1 MAARSHGERG
11 PRTGGPARDDGRIR
25 IIGGLWRGRKLAV
38 APVPA
43 LRPTPDRVRETLFN
57 WLGPY
62 ISGATCLDLFAGTG
76 ALGFES
82 LSRGAAAATLLDAD
96 PVVVQTLVA
105 HRDTLA
111 ADAATILCA
120 DARTWLATNP
130 PVPHDIVFVDP
141 PFRQGLVAEITA
153 QLRAG
158 WLKPHT
164 LVYLEAEKIPILEL
178 EAGGWQLTRQGRTRH
193 VEFALAERAP
203 S

>member
-1 MAARSHGERG
+1 MSGH
-11 PRTGGPARDDGRIR
+11 ARDDGRIR

-38 APVPA
+38 APVSA

-57 WLGPY
+57 WLAPY
-62 ISGATCLDLFAGTG
+62 ISGAHCLDLFAGTG

-96 PVVVQTLVA
+96 PVVVRTLA
-105 HRDTLA
+105 QHRDTLA
-111 ADAATILCA
+111 AETATILCA
-120 DARTWLATNP
+120 DACAWLANTA
-130 PVPHDIVFVDP
+130 PVAYDIVFVDP
-141 PFRQGLVAEITA
+141 PFGQGLVTEITA
-153 QLRAG
+153 RLAAG
-158 WLKPHT
+158 WLKPHA

-193 VEFALAERAP
+193 VEFALAERAR

>member
-1 MAARSHGERG
+1 MSRH
-11 PRTGGPARDDGRIR
+11 ARDDGRIR
-25 IIGGLWRGRKLAV
+25 IIGGSWRGRKLAV
-38 APVPA
+38 APVAA

-57 WLGPY
+57 WLAPY
-62 ISGATCLDLFAGTG
+62 ISGAKCLDLFAGTG

-96 PVVVQTLVA
+96 PVVIKTLTQ

-111 ADAATILCA
+111 AEAATIRCA
-120 DARTWLATNP
+120 DARAWLASTP

-141 PFRQGLVAEITA
+141 PFRQGLVAEIIA
-153 QLRAG
+153 QLHAG
-158 WLKPHT
+158 WLKPHA

-193 VEFALAERAP
+193 VEFALVER
-203 S
+203 SRS